1 MCLSWW
7 SWKRRSCAS
16 STSGWEWA
24 CWPSSLPTPSWH
36 RTILFGT
43 ALHMGWTL
51 LCKNE
56 DHFGSLVLAHEVAVE
71 GDKSKIMNVSV
82 HILACWCIQTC
93 CCFLPQA
100 GMILGKWTYNST
112 HLHSFIL
119 YNYWFNRLSW
129 SMLFNLGHGS
139 YKISEKNHSWDYSA
153 CDPCLLVPIFFLMKL
168 WRNMGPID

>member
-1 MCLSWW
+1 
-7 SWKRRSCAS
+7 
-16 STSGWEWA
+16 
-24 CWPSSLPTPSWH
+24 
-36 RTILFGT
+36 
-43 ALHMGWTL
+43 MGWTL

-56 DHFGSLVLAHEVAVE
+56 DDFGNLVLAHEVTVE

-82 HILACWCIQTC
+82 HILACWCIQTW

-100 GMILGKWTYNST
+100 GMILGNWTYNST

-153 CDPCLLVPIFFLMKL
+153 DLFSYEIVKKHGSYWLGFSFYVYVYGFNCKDYMLSLVCFPFSVAIA
-168 WRNMGPID
+168 NDCISNY